1 MVQLHTPHYVTLLF
15 TFAGTGRPILKHL
28 HLYKKHIG
36 KQWYDLGVQLLDN
49 EHVKKLNNIRENH
62 KEVEMCC
69 SDMFQA
75 WLDTSPSA
83 NWNQFLNALKIVEL
97 SELATKIEGE
107 LVVCKYLF
115 KAAM

>member
-1 MVQLHTPHYVTLLF
+1 MLSYYIYI
-15 TFAGTGRPILKHL
+15 AGTERPILKHL
-28 HLYKKHIG
+28 HRYKKHIG

-83 NWNQFLNALKIVEL
+83 NWNDFLYALKIVGL
-97 SELATKIEGE
+97 SELATKIEAK
-107 LVVCKYLF
+107 LITCKCL
-115 KAAM
+115 KLICI